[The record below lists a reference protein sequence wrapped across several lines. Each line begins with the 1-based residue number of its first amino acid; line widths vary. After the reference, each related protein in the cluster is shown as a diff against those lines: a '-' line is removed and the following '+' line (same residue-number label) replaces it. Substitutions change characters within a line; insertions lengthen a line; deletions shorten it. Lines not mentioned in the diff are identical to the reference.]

1 MGSYVALGT
10 PKGTFFPGDTVTG
23 ASVVNGGTATVN
35 GWTIDTAANTDLRA
49 MVACSA
55 IGGSGVTVQPQE
67 SADGANWLDLGS
79 AAAISSPGLSAIEP
93 ANFGRF
99 VRFVLAE
106 AGSAGDSGTVA
117 IVAHL
122 KGD

>member
-23 ASVVNGGTATVN
+23 ASVVNGGT
-35 GWTIDTAANTDLRA
+35 ANTDLRA